1 MMNIKDLETVN
12 VQPSYGGRR
21 RMSQPVSNPT
31 FAEAVFGVLC
41 VIGVFAVLGLLYSF
55 K

>member
-1 MMNIKDLETVN
+1 MNLKDFETVN
-12 VQPSYGGRR
+12 VHQPQGGRR
-21 RMSQPVSNPT
+21 RRLRNVSNPT
-31 FAEAVFGVLC
+31 FAEAVFGVIC